1 MKLTRVQQTGVK
13 PRRAAWC
20 FERAV
25 SRDETRTITR
35 KPFASKN
42 LGRDDLS
49 RLGLF
54 RKEWES
60 RDWVHRGNTANDR
73 ESGQRIADRF
83 EVPVQVRFKSEASAS
98 AIAEDVQA
106 V

>member
-1 MKLTRVQQTGVK
+1 VT
-13 PRRAAWC
+13 
-20 FERAV
+20 
-25 SRDETRTITR
+25 
-35 KPFASKN
+35 KN

-73 ESGQRIADRF
+73 ESGQRVGWNTFWGCVGFF
-83 EVPVQVRFKSEASAS
+83 EGARLYATDGGLEIHP
-98 AIAEDVQA
+98 
-106 V
+106 